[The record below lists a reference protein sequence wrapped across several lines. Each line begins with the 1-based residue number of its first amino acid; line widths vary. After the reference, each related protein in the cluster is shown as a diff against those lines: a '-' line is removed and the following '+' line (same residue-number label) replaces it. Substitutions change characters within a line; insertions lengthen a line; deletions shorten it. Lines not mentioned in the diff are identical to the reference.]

1 MHEELENFEKNQVWE
16 LVDSRPGCKLIGTKW
31 VWKNK
36 EGEKGEVVRN
46 KSRLVARGF
55 SQEEGIDYEETIA
68 PVARLEAIKI
78 LLAFYVAKRFKLYQ
92 MDVKSAFL
100 NGVLEEEVYV
110 RQPPGFENEKYP
122 HRVYKL
128 RKALYGLKQAPRAWY
143 GMLRGFL
150 FERGFEMGK
159 VDQTLFLLRQ
169 GRDILIVQ
177 VYVDDIVFGGSSNS
191 LIARFVEDMSREF
204 EMSMMGE
211 LQFFLG
217 LQIKQSKE
225 GTFVHQAKYT
235 KDIVRKYKMEDSKA
249 MTTPMSTTTALDA
262 DEEGEHVDQKEYR
275 SMIGSLL
282 YLTATRPDIQ
292 FSVCLCARF
301 QASPRTSHRRAV
313 KRIFRYLR
321 HTPDFGLWYSA
332 SSSLAL
338 HGFSDADF
346 AGCQLDRKS
355 TSRICQFLE
364 SSLVSWSSRKQ
375 SGVAK
380 STTEAEYVAAY
391 TMSDFGEEH
400 AHVPLQCNS
409 ISAISVAKNPVL
421 HSKTKHIEVR
431 YHFLRDNVE
440 KGKIALIHVPTHDQL
455 VDIFTKPLDQATF
468 TRLRGSF
475 VSV

>member
-1 MHEELENFEKNQVWE
+1 
-16 LVDSRPGCKLIGTKW
+16 
-31 VWKNK
+31 
-36 EGEKGEVVRN
+36 
-46 KSRLVARGF
+46 
-55 SQEEGIDYEETIA
+55 
-68 PVARLEAIKI
+68 
-78 LLAFYVAKRFKLYQ
+78 

-110 RQPPGFENEKYP
+110 RQPPGFESEKYP
-122 HRVYKL
+122 HPVYKL
-128 RKALYGLKQAPRAWY
+128 RKALYGLKQVTRAWY
-143 GMLRGFL
+143 GRLMGFL

-177 VYVDDIVFGGSSNS
+177 VYVDDIVFGVSSNS
-191 LIARFVEDMSREF
+191 LVARFAEDMSREF

-235 KDIVRKYKMEDSKA
+235 KDIVRKFKMEDSKA
-249 MTTPMSTTTALDA
+249 MAMPMSTTTTLDA

-301 QASPRTSHRRAV
+301 QASPRTSHQQAV

-346 AGCQLDRKS
+346 AG
-355 TSRICQFLE
+355 
-364 SSLVSWSSRKQ
+364 VSWIGSPLLGLASFWDLLWCLGLPANNQVLLNPLPRQ
-375 SGVAK
+375 S
-380 STTEAEYVAAY
+380 
-391 TMSDFGEEH
+391 ML
-400 AHVPLQCNS
+400 P
-409 ISAISVAKNPVL
+409 
-421 HSKTKHIEVR
+421 
-431 YHFLRDNVE
+431 
-440 KGKIALIHVPTHDQL
+440 QL
-455 VDIFTKPLDQATF
+455 VVALSSF
-468 TRLRGSF
+468 GSHTP
-475 VSV
+475 